1 MKKLITLIVM
11 LAAALLMQMPASAQV
26 EVQLSP
32 NRTDYVAGE
41 GVGLNLTITN
51 HTDTAL
57 NLHDVAGR
65 PWLNIILTQRGV
77 GSPIMP
83 KDRSGFPPVNI
94 GPGSQRTVT
103 VGLRDK
109 FALDTPGAFRATAT
123 ILLPDGR
130 TTYTSNRALFNI
142 TTGGAIRTFPIQ
154 SRGRR
159 LEISARLVRTAKQEG
174 IFGQVVDMDTK
185 RALGACYMGRYINF
199 MQPRVMLDG
208 SQNLHML
215 CQSTPEFFTYSVM
228 NNRGQRLSYQVYRR
242 VPGVPVD
249 LVNTGKGFRPV
260 GLTPYDPKTEAKRQ
274 KEQLRTTSER
284 PL

>member
-1 MKKLITLIVM
+1 MKKIVSLIILV
-11 LAAALLMQMPASAQV
+11 AAILLHLPVSAQV
-26 EVQLSP
+26 EVQLAP

-41 GVGLNLTITN
+41 GVGVNLTITN
-51 HTDTAL
+51 HTDTPLKLADA
-57 NLHDVAGR
+57 NGR
-65 PWLNIILTQRGV
+65 PWLNIILTQRGMGGPV
-77 GSPIMP
+77 IP
-83 KDRSGFPPVNI
+83 KDNSGFPPVSI
-94 GPGSQRTVT
+94 GPGSQRTIT
-103 VGLRDK
+103 VNLRDK
-109 FALDTPGAFRATAT
+109 YALDTPGAFRAIAT
-123 ILLPDGR
+123 ILLPDGH

-142 TTGGAIRTFPIQ
+142 TTGGTIRSFPIQ

-159 LEISARLVRTAKQEG
+159 LEICARLVRTAKQEG

-185 RALGACYMGRYINF
+185 RAVGACYMGRYINF
-199 MQPRVMLDG
+199 MQPRVLLDG
-208 SQNLHML
+208 AQNLHVL

-260 GLTPYDPKTEAKRQ
+260 GLTPYDPKAEAKQQRE
-274 KEQLRTTSER
+274 KLHSTSER

>member
-1 MKKLITLIVM
+1 MNKLITLVLM
-11 LAAALLMQMPASAQV
+11 LVAALLLQLPASAQV
-26 EVQLSP
+26 EVQLTP

-41 GVGLNLTITN
+41 GVGLSLTVTN
-51 HTDTAL
+51 HTDTTL
-57 NLHDVAGR
+57 DLKDVAGHS
-65 PWLNIILTQRGV
+65 WLNIILTQRGMGGPV
-77 GSPIMP
+77 IP
-83 KDRSGFPPVNI
+83 KDNSGFPPMSI
-94 GPGSQRTVT
+94 GPGSQRTIT
-103 VGLRDK
+103 VNLRDK
-109 FALDTPGAFRATAT
+109 YALDTPGAFRAIAT
-123 ILLPDGR
+123 ILLPDGH

-142 TTGGAIRTFPIQ
+142 TTGGTIRSFPIQ

-185 RALGACYMGRYINF
+185 RAVGACYMGRYINF
-199 MQPRVMLDG
+199 MQPRVLLDG
-208 SQNLHML
+208 AQNLHVL

-249 LVNTGKGFRPV
+249 LMNTGKGFRPV
-260 GLTPYDPKTEAKRQ
+260 GLTPYDPKAEAKKQRE
-274 KEQLRTTSER
+274 KLHSTSER

>member
-1 MKKLITLIVM
+1 MNKLVTLVLM
-11 LAAALLMQMPASAQV
+11 LVAALLLQLPASAQV
-26 EVQLSP
+26 EVQLTP

-41 GVGLNLTITN
+41 GVGLSLTVTN
-51 HTDTAL
+51 HTDTTL
-57 NLHDVAGR
+57 DLKDVAGHS
-65 PWLNIILTQRGV
+65 WLNIILTQRGMGGPV
-77 GSPIMP
+77 IP
-83 KDRSGFPPVNI
+83 KDNSGFPPVSI
-94 GPGSQRTVT
+94 GPGSQRTIT
-103 VGLRDK
+103 VNLRDK
-109 FALDTPGAFRATAT
+109 YALDTPGAFRAIAT
-123 ILLPDGR
+123 ILLPDGH

-142 TTGGAIRTFPIQ
+142 TTGGTIRSFPIQ

-185 RALGACYMGRYINF
+185 RAVGACYMGRYINF
-199 MQPRVMLDG
+199 MQPRVLLDG
-208 SQNLHML
+208 AQNLHVL

-260 GLTPYDPKTEAKRQ
+260 GLTPYDPKAEAKKQ
-274 KEQLRTTSER
+274 KEKLHTTSER

>member
-1 MKKLITLIVM
+1 MNKLVTLVLM
-11 LAAALLMQMPASAQV
+11 LVAALLLQLPASAQV
-26 EVQLSP
+26 EVQLTP
-32 NRTDYVAGE
+32 NRTDDVAGE
-41 GVGLNLTITN
+41 GVGLSLTVTN
-51 HTDTAL
+51 NTDTTL
-57 NLHDVAGR
+57 DLKDVAGHS
-65 PWLNIILTQRGV
+65 WLNIILTQRGMGGPV
-77 GSPIMP
+77 IP
-83 KDRSGFPPVNI
+83 KDNSGFPPVSI
-94 GPGSQRTVT
+94 GPGSQRTIT
-103 VGLRDK
+103 VNLRDK
-109 FALDTPGAFRATAT
+109 YALDTPGAFRAIAT

-142 TTGGAIRTFPIQ
+142 TTGGTIRSFPIQ

-185 RALGACYMGRYINF
+185 RAVGACYMGRYINF
-199 MQPRVMLDG
+199 MQPRVLLDG
-208 SQNLHML
+208 AQNLHVL

-249 LVNTGKGFRPV
+249 LMNTGKGFRPV
-260 GLTPYDPKTEAKRQ
+260 GLTPYDPKAEAKQQRE
-274 KEQLRTTSER
+274 KLHSTSER

>member
-1 MKKLITLIVM
+1 MKKFVTLILLM
-11 LAAALLMQMPASAQV
+11 AAAMLLLPAAAQV
-26 EVQLSP
+26 EVQLTP

-51 HTDTAL
+51 HTDAPL
-57 NLHDVAGR
+57 KLEDANGR
-65 PWLNIILTQRGV
+65 PWLNIILTQRGMS
-77 GSPIMP
+77 SPVIP
-83 KDRSGFPPVNI
+83 KEKSGFPPVTI
-94 GPGSQRTVT
+94 APGSQRTVP
-103 VGLRDK
+103 VNMRDK
-109 FALDTPGAFRATAT
+109 FALDMPGSFRAVAT

-142 TTGGAIRTFPIQ
+142 TTGGCVRSFPIQ

-159 LEISARLVRTAKQEG
+159 LELSVRLVRTAKQEG
-174 IFGQVVDMDTK
+174 LFGQVVDMDTK
-185 RALGACYMGRYINF
+185 RAVGACYMGRYMNF
-199 MQPRVMLDG
+199 MQPRVLMDG
-208 SQNLHML
+208 SQNVHVL

-242 VPGVPVD
+242 APGAPVD

-260 GLTPYDPKTEAKRQ
+260 GLIPYDPKAEAKKQ
-274 KEQLRTTSER
+274 KEKVHTTSER

>member
-1 MKKLITLIVM
+1 MNKLVTLVLM
-11 LAAALLMQMPASAQV
+11 LVAALLLQLPASAQV
-26 EVQLSP
+26 EVQLTP

-41 GVGLNLTITN
+41 GVGLSLTVTN
-51 HTDTAL
+51 HTDTTL
-57 NLHDVAGR
+57 DLKDVAGHS
-65 PWLNIILTQRGV
+65 WLNIILTQRGMGGPV
-77 GSPIMP
+77 IP
-83 KDRSGFPPVNI
+83 KDNSGFPPMSI
-94 GPGSQRTVT
+94 GPGSQRTIT
-103 VGLRDK
+103 VNLRDK
-109 FALDTPGAFRATAT
+109 YALDTPGAFRAIAT
-123 ILLPDGR
+123 ILLPDGH

-142 TTGGAIRTFPIQ
+142 TTGGTIRSFPIQ

-185 RALGACYMGRYINF
+185 RAVGACYMGRYINF
-199 MQPRVMLDG
+199 MQPRVLLDG
-208 SQNLHML
+208 AQNRHVL

-249 LVNTGKGFRPV
+249 LMNTGKGFRPV
-260 GLTPYDPKTEAKRQ
+260 GLTPYDPKAEAKKQRE
-274 KEQLRTTSER
+274 KLHSTSER